1 MNASEL
7 NLATVMSGFP
17 CANSEEFYDTDLEAM
32 IQKYMPGYIVNYYD
46 LDDQYNGMENVASS
60 VLNIVNGKRLVDYQI
75 EEWQTNNYDLVIMV
89 VAVKL
94 ED

>member
-7 NLATVMSGFP
+7 NLATVLSGIS
-17 CANSEEFYDTDLEAM
+17 CANSEEFYDIDLEAM
-32 IQKYMPGYIVNYYD
+32 IQKYMPGYVINYYD

-60 VLNIVNGKRLVDYQI
+60 VLNMVDGKRLVDYQI
-75 EEWQTNNYDLVIMV
+75 AEWQTNNYDLVIMV

>member
-7 NLATVMSGFP
+7 NLATVLSGFS

-32 IQKYMPGYIVNYYD
+32 IQKYMPGYTVNYYD
-46 LDDQYNGMENVASS
+46 LDDQYCDKEELVSS
-60 VLNIVNGKRLVDYQI
+60 VLNMVDGKRLVDYQI
-75 EEWQTNNYDLVIMV
+75 EEWQTNNCDLVIMV

>member
-1 MNASEL
+1 M
-7 NLATVMSGFP
+7 NLATFLGGFS
-17 CANSEEFYDTDLEAM
+17 CRDSEEFYDTDLEAM
-32 IQKYMPGYIVNYYD
+32 IQKEMPGYIVNYYD

-60 VLNIVNGKRLVDYQI
+60 VLNMVNGKRLVDYQI
-75 EEWQTNNYDLVIMV
+75 EEWQTNNCDLVIMV